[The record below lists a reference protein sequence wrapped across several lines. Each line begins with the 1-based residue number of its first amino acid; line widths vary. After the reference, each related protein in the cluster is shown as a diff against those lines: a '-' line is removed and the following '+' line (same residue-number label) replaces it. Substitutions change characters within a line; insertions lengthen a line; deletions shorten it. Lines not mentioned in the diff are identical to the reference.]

1 MVDYLFNAY
10 AYHRLELLMDPL
22 NIGSE
27 RIAQK
32 NGFTEEGL
40 MRQAFFINGA
50 MRDVKMYSLLRPEW
64 QARLR

>member
-1 MVDYLFNAY
+1 
-10 AYHRLELLMDPL
+10 MDPL